1 MRFCYFLN
9 DNRERKFIM
18 SLANKGSQYQ
28 LQKYVNDF
36 TQELNNAILQN
47 SPSLLTFIN
56 DSFEIQWKSSLMQ
69 DGYYEYQDDFLM
81 VITKDNTVLNNYKI
95 TLQDYWPRRGPV
107 WDGIATV
114 TGQDNK
120 NGLLLVEA
128 KAHISETT
136 SQIKATS
143 EKSRKLIQATLQE
156 VQAIIGSTSSTDPW
170 LNDYYQL
177 ANRLSFLHLLNEKL
191 KIPTWLVLCNFVND
205 DTHIST
211 DLDEWLLHYH
221 TVFNKMGID
230 FNAGMMSKVL
240 MLFIPGKEEE

>member
-1 MRFCYFLN
+1 
-9 DNRERKFIM
+9 M

-28 LQKYVNDF
+28 LQKYVNVY
-36 TQELNNAILQN
+36 TQELNNAILQS
-47 SPSLLTFIN
+47 SPSLLAFIN
-56 DSFEIQWKSSLMQ
+56 NSLEIQWKSPLMQ
-69 DGYYEYQDDFLM
+69 DGYYEYQDDFLK

-120 NGLLLVEA
+120 NGLLLAEA

-156 VQAIIGSTSSTDPW
+156 VQAIFGSTSSIDPW

-230 FNAGMMSKVL
+230 FNVGMMSKVL

>member
-1 MRFCYFLN
+1 
-9 DNRERKFIM
+9 M

-28 LQKYVNDF
+28 LQKYVNVYP
-36 TQELNNAILQN
+36 QELNNAILQS
-47 SPSLLTFIN
+47 SPSLLAFIN
-56 DSFEIQWKSSLMQ
+56 NSLEIQWKSPLIEDS
-69 DGYYEYQDDFLM
+69 YYEYQDDFLKAI
-81 VITKDNTVLNNYKI
+81 ITDNIELQKNKLK
-95 TLQDYWPRRGPV
+95 LQDYWPRRGPV

-120 NGLLLVEA
+120 KGLLLIEA
-128 KAHISETT
+128 KAHIDETS

-143 EKSRKLIQATLQE
+143 DKSRKLIKATLHE
-156 VQAIIGSTSSTDPW
+156 VQAIFGSTSSIDSW

-177 ANRLSFLHLLNEKL
+177 ANRLSFLYLLNEKL
-191 KIPTWLVLCNFVND
+191 HIPTWLVLCNFVND

-211 DLDEWLLHYH
+211 DLDEWLLHYR

-230 FNAGMMSKVL
+230 FNAGMMSKVI